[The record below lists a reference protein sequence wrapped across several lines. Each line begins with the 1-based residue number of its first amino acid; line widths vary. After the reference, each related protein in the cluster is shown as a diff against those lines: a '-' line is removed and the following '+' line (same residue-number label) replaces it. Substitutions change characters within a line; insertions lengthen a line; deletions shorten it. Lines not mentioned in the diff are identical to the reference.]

1 MSLASNGRL
10 LLKLLPKRSWLLL
23 GVCSI
28 FASYTLWLFEW
39 PNTTI
44 ATVVPIVLATLC
56 LTLSPRSWWLV
67 LPVSAAAIVG
77 VVLVSPLTRAEHGG
91 DLLTIWCAK
100 LVVALGLFVVE
111 RVPWGRN
118 QKTQR
123 MADRLRRQS
132 DQLREAIESQAT
144 TRRTVEQF
152 ESDRRALLEHLP
164 VHVVQKDK
172 DGRFLFATQS
182 FCELISRHLDEL
194 IGKTDFEI
202 FPKKTAQKFTADDQR
217 VMTTGRTFND
227 VERAELPGGEI
238 GYMQVRKAPLRD
250 PEGQVVGV
258 QGIFWDITEE
268 HLAQEKLHRLES
280 LARALIHAAL
290 DAVLVVDGDGQILE
304 ANPACETILGYRLG
318 ETEHDPPLDT
328 IIESTVEETGQRA
341 SDPAAAP
348 MYERKMLLS
357 DLLRSARGKR
367 IEVKLRRANNE
378 WFDGEISTHPMDV
391 DGSQGW
397 AIVLRDITE
406 RKTAEKE
413 LLAAKEQAE
422 HASVAK
428 SEFVANV
435 SHELRTP
442 LTGIIGLQELL
453 DRGGRLDEQQ
463 REYLKLARLSA
474 GNLLTLIDDLLDF
487 SKIEAGHLEM
497 ESLLFA
503 LADVIEEPVNSL
515 AARAHFRGLEIVGDL
530 DPSLPDELVG
540 DSQRLKQV
548 LLNLIGNAIKFTEKG
563 EIRVSVRR
571 MEDMAHTT
579 AFEGASDPSQVRV
592 RFEVHDNGIGIAPE
606 KRQVIFDA
614 FRQADSSTTRRYG
627 GTGLGLTICRDIV
640 QKMGG
645 MIGVSDAHD
654 LDGNAIQGSCFFFE
668 VDLGQPE
675 QRTGVSQRVTTNE
688 DFVLAG
694 SSKTWSVLLERELK
708 RLGYSPRRLEMDDLI
723 RREPPEL
730 FAAGNH
736 TVVFADFADL
746 ASVKNQAMPVVT
758 RWILTRP
765 LGAEVEDEL
774 PSWLQYQQVNWLTR
788 PVRRSDLETVLF
800 DSGQEFDEFV
810 DATIAG
816 GRSAQVLLV
825 EDSPISQT
833 VLRDMLEGLGH
844 RVEVVSNGRDAVDA
858 CAAKLYD
865 LVLMDI
871 QMPDLDG
878 LEATRQIRSAEEGVG
893 RRQKICALTAH
904 ATSSDRI
911 QCEEAGMEGFLVKP
925 IALDHLAQAVT
936 SSLQGEPDSEGFP
949 EVVDDAASMPE
960 ESQAEVEEAS
970 GSSGEPEPKAE
981 VSEFSVERAL
991 EDAPEWEQLVA
1002 AMNGNASLAR
1012 DVLTL
1017 LLSEAPRLG
1026 AMFERS
1032 VQSGNLKEARR
1043 AVHTLKSNARHLQLH
1058 RVAAFAEQLENY
1070 AKDEI
1075 QKPLE
1080 ENLSALVAATGA
1092 MADWAEMMLNQSE

>member
-1 MSLASNGRL
+1 MSLAGNGRL

-23 GVCSI
+23 GICSI
-28 FASYTLWLFEW
+28 FASYTLWLFDW
-39 PNTTI
+39 PNSTV

-67 LPVSAAAIVG
+67 LPVSAIAIVG
-77 VVLVSPLTRAEHGG
+77 VVVVSPLTRAEHGG
-91 DLLTIWCAK
+91 DLLTIWVAK
-100 LVVALGLFVVE
+100 MIVALGLFVVE

-118 QKTQR
+118 QTTQR

-132 DQLREAIESQAT
+132 DQLREAMESQET

-172 DGRFLFATQS
+172 DGRFLFVTQS
-182 FCELISRHLDEL
+182 FCTLLGRRFDEL

-202 FPKKTAQKFTADDQR
+202 FPRETAEKFTADDQR
-217 VMTTGRTFND
+217 VMTTGKNFND
-227 VERAELPGGEI
+227 VERAEFPGGEI

-250 PEGQVVGV
+250 PDGKVIGV

-318 ETEHDPPLDT
+318 QTEDDPPLGT
-328 IIESTVEETGQRA
+328 IIESTVEEAGQRA
-341 SDPAAAP
+341 SDPDAAP
-348 MYERKMLLS
+348 RYERKMSLN

-367 IEVKLRRANNE
+367 IEVKLRRADNQ
-378 WFDGEISTHPMDV
+378 WFDGEISTHPMNV

-422 HASVAK
+422 HASIAK

-497 ESLLFA
+497 ESVRFRVS
-503 LADVIEEPVNSL
+503 DVIEEPVNSL
-515 AARAHFRGLEIVGDL
+515 AARAHFRGLELIGDL
-530 DPSLPDELVG
+530 DPSLPDNLIG
-540 DSQRLKQV
+540 DPQRLKQV
-548 LLNLIGNAIKFTEKG
+548 LLNLIGNAIKFTDKG
-563 EIRVSVRR
+563 EIRVTARR
-571 MEDMAHTT
+571 MESVRPASNKAADMS
-579 AFEGASDPSQVRV
+579 EGPVRV

-654 LDGNAIQGSCFFFE
+654 LEGKTVQGSCFFFE
-668 VDLGQPE
+668 VVLGSTE
-675 QRTGVSQRVTTNE
+675 
-688 DFVLAG
+688 
-694 SSKTWSVLLERELK
+694 
-708 RLGYSPRRLEMDDLI
+708 
-723 RREPPEL
+723 
-730 FAAGNH
+730 
-736 TVVFADFADL
+736 
-746 ASVKNQAMPVVT
+746 
-758 RWILTRP
+758 
-765 LGAEVEDEL
+765 
-774 PSWLQYQQVNWLTR
+774 
-788 PVRRSDLETVLF
+788 
-800 DSGQEFDEFV
+800 
-810 DATIAG
+810 
-816 GRSAQVLLV
+816 
-825 EDSPISQT
+825 
-833 VLRDMLEGLGH
+833 
-844 RVEVVSNGRDAVDA
+844 
-858 CAAKLYD
+858 
-865 LVLMDI
+865 
-871 QMPDLDG
+871 
-878 LEATRQIRSAEEGVG
+878 
-893 RRQKICALTAH
+893 
-904 ATSSDRI
+904 
-911 QCEEAGMEGFLVKP
+911 
-925 IALDHLAQAVT
+925 
-936 SSLQGEPDSEGFP
+936 
-949 EVVDDAASMPE
+949 
-960 ESQAEVEEAS
+960 
-970 GSSGEPEPKAE
+970 
-981 VSEFSVERAL
+981 
-991 EDAPEWEQLVA
+991 
-1002 AMNGNASLAR
+1002 
-1012 DVLTL
+1012 
-1017 LLSEAPRLG
+1017 
-1026 AMFERS
+1026 
-1032 VQSGNLKEARR
+1032 
-1043 AVHTLKSNARHLQLH
+1043 
-1058 RVAAFAEQLENY
+1058 
-1070 AKDEI
+1070 
-1075 QKPLE
+1075 
-1080 ENLSALVAATGA
+1080 
-1092 MADWAEMMLNQSE
+1092 